1 MWIRV
6 QVQMEAQK
14 LSFEIKS
21 NGLYQLCGLQHI
33 IDLQDEICGIFI
45 LKDMI
50 IIRAEDRDF
59 RYGAKTAP
67 FYKDDRRINNID
79 AYDWQGNHLW
89 NIGDIVGDIK
99 MPFDGVDLTTKASA
113 QLDNSLL
120 DVGDCSQDLF
130 YCKADARR
138 FLIDPVQRRI
148 LEIKCGRW

>member
-6 QVQMEAQK
+6 QVQIEAQK

-33 IDLQDEICGIFI
+33 IGLQDEINSIFI

-50 IIRAEDRDF
+50 IIITEDRDF
-59 RYGAKTAP
+59 RHGYRPTS
-67 FYKDDRRINNID
+67 YIKDNRQINNID

-99 MPFDGVDLTTKASA
+99 RGFGGGGAKKKKTFK
-113 QLDNSLL
+113 
-120 DVGDCSQDLF
+120 
-130 YCKADARR
+130 K
-138 FLIDPVQRRI
+138 
-148 LEIKCGRW
+148 K